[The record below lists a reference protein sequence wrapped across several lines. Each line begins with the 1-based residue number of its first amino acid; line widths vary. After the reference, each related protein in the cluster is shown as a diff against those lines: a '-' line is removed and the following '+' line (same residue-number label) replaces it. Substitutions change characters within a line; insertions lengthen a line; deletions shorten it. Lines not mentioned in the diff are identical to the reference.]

1 MAKPKIEYDFN
12 KIEELASY
20 GLTQEQIAHNIGIHP
35 STLSK
40 HKGSNCQLSEAI
52 KRGAAIGIKQI
63 ANALFQSAMNG
74 NVTAQIFFLK
84 NRAPAEWYDRKEQ
97 STYGDIR
104 IVIDEQDAALAG
116 LTLDEIRERQ

>member
-1 MAKPKIEYDFN
+1 MAKPKIEYDL
-12 KIEELASY
+12 KRVEELASH

-40 HKGSNCQLSEAI
+40 HKGRNCQLNEAI

-63 ANALFQSAMNG
+63 ANALFQSAING

-84 NRAPAEWYDRKEQ
+84 NRSPNEWYDRKEQ
-97 STYGDIR
+97 PAHGEIM

-116 LTLDEIRERQ
+116 LTLQEIRDRQ